1 MSSVQPK
8 STQHTNNRENVTHS
22 QEKRQSTETKGKI
35 ISRLY
40 LEDNDFKAALVS
52 MLNDENMLKREIRT
66 INQMNILQLK
76 T

>member
-1 MSSVQPK
+1 M
-8 STQHTNNRENVTHS
+8 THS